1 MQIKPLFKKLF
12 LLVLPSLVS
21 CAAIG
26 PIVVPLEEIA
36 PPKKQTFG
44 IGTQIYFWNDL
55 SRSEIYTVNPN
66 DTRQLLVQIWYPA
79 KINKN
84 NQRAPHIIF
93 PKETI
98 RGVAEIAGLPA
109 GLAKHGAKLMSGAY
123 FNAEPIQDQFPLIVF
138 SHGDGGILTQN
149 MSQIEALV
157 AEGYVVI
164 ACNHTFK
171 RRH

>member
-1 MQIKPLFKKLF
+1 M
-12 LLVLPSLVS
+12 
-21 CAAIG
+21 
-26 PIVVPLEEIA
+26 
-36 PPKKQTFG
+36 
-44 IGTQIYFWNDL
+44 
-55 SRSEIYTVNPN
+55 
-66 DTRQLLVQIWYPA
+66 VQIWYPA

-157 AEGYVVI
+157 AEGV
-164 ACNHTFK
+164 CGDCLQPHLQ